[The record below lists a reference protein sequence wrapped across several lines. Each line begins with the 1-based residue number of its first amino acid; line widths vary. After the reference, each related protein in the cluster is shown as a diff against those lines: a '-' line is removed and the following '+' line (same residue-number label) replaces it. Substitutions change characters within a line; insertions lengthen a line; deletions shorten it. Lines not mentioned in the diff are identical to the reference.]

1 MFAGAVRET
10 VYSRPDVI
18 ARVKAEFVPVAL
30 KAALMNNPPAGV
42 EGAFLAEVNR
52 TKAAPQGMVAANR
65 AGKVLVWALS
75 FSSSDDIPR
84 FLDYV
89 QERALL
95 YPDDAVPVVTKRFMR
110 FPKEPLPD
118 VADAGTALPT
128 ARLHGEGEWCPATP
142 PKARGTLVARVVGR
156 RIAADGALAG
166 ECTRQENYIEDV
178 FDVPAELQR
187 QVVAALSPD
196 APAPLPDAF
205 ARELATYCYLGMLDV
220 RPVAPPVP
228 QHRSQ
233 VHALAL
239 TAEPAGPGRW
249 RVRGVSDVES
259 THPGR
264 DDGAR
269 FAHRVTLAWEGWL
282 SVADDRVTALTLL
295 ADGRER
301 LVWGNARMFRDAA
314 GGDPATH
321 LMAGRPFELDDR
333 VRYGVPGA
341 PVPDAEAWAG
351 DGPAPGATPGADVG
365 ARLGAR
371 LQALAAEIQRLAR
384 EGRAAEAEALLD
396 RWLREIRGGAPPANA
411 GDVARDGD
419 AMERIQ
425 AKVTRLQKGIAR
437 WQAAGR
443 SPAAIAE
450 AMQRFPELLQ
460 AGRLA
465 DAEALLDRALADM
478 ERGGGGTSR

>member
-142 PKARGTLVARVVGR
+142 PK
-156 RIAADGALAG
+156 
-166 ECTRQENYIEDV
+166 
-178 FDVPAELQR
+178 
-187 QVVAALSPD
+187 
-196 APAPLPDAF
+196 
-205 ARELATYCYLGMLDV
+205 
-220 RPVAPPVP
+220 
-228 QHRSQ
+228 
-233 VHALAL
+233 
-239 TAEPAGPGRW
+239 
-249 RVRGVSDVES
+249 VRGVSDVES

-333 VRYGVPGA
+333 VRYGVTGA